1 MIDSFTGFAGTSPVK
16 PLDRLP
22 GDSRN
27 EIEVLPHRK
36 PNDAY
41 EPFVGLR
48 PMSNFERLRYSP
60 KTGSVFRFVHCS
72 RAGLRE
78 DSNLR
83 CPTASVRRDW
93 RRSKKHSVRS
103 RGGSHGDA
111 NNGRVPCGDSC

>member
-48 PMSNFERLRYSP
+48 PMSNFERLRY
-60 KTGSVFRFVHCS
+60 
-72 RAGLRE
+72 
-78 DSNLR
+78 
-83 CPTASVRRDW
+83 
-93 RRSKKHSVRS
+93 
-103 RGGSHGDA
+103 
-111 NNGRVPCGDSC
+111 